1 MSAIQT
7 CCMHTQVG
15 AIKEMAVEGNLG
27 EVRVQLTTM
36 LRCAGTLACGEAV
49 PCSDQAMNLL
59 RSLVL
64 PDGHSD

>member
-1 MSAIQT
+1 MALIHT
-7 CCMHTQVG
+7 NCVHTQVG
-15 AIKEMAVEGNLG
+15 AIKEMAEEGNLG
-27 EVRVQLTTM
+27 KVRVQLTSM
-36 LRCAGTLACGEAV
+36 LRCAGKLACGEAV